1 MLGFLEYE
9 GEIFLGQENVKKL
22 GNSTVRNY
30 VGAVFQE
37 PFIFS
42 DTVKNNVDVLEKYS
56 NEEIEK
62 VCKICEIDK
71 DIKEFPNKYNEIL
84 GERGINLSGG
94 QKQRISIARILLLN
108 KKIIIFDD
116 SLSKIDNITK
126 EKIKENLEKYDNE
139 IINIYITQDFSKIPD
154 EAKVFFIDKKR
165 IVIDKQKNLINN
177 NENYSKLINIC
188 KNMMEE

>member
-1 MLGFLEYE
+1 MEYE
-9 GEIFLGQENVKKL
+9 GEIFLGQDNVKKL

-30 VGAVFQE
+30 VGMVFQE

-42 DTVKNNVDVLEKYS
+42 DTVKNNVDILEKYN

-71 DIKEFPNKYNEIL
+71 DIQEFPNKYNEIL

-108 KKIIIFDD
+108 KKIIVFDD

-126 EKIKENLEKYDNE
+126 EKIKDNLEKYNNE
-139 IINIYITQDFSKIPD
+139 IIKIYITQDLSKIPD
-154 EAKVFFIDKKR
+154 EAKVFFIDNSK
-165 IVIDKQKNLINN
+165 IVIDKQKNLVNN